1 MLFPEAY
8 RPTSFFLFVL
18 FCPFLF
24 LHYVNM
30 YTDKHGLFVFIY
42 MHLHVYILDL
52 YWRWVTRSKRQSLW
66 LSCNKVRTAIRSVT
80 ARNIKQ
86 DVFVNHKYPR
96 LWSIPKMAK
105 VTRTNT
111 LIQVGRSCHK
121 KMLMCNMKALISI
134 ILL

>member
-1 MLFPEAY
+1 MFSVYYICLY
-8 RPTSFFLFVL
+8 
-18 FCPFLF
+18 
-24 LHYVNM
+24 M
-30 YTDKHGLFVFIY
+30 YG
-42 MHLHVYILDL
+42 YILDL
-52 YWRWVTRSKRQSLW
+52 YWRLVTRSKRQSLW
-66 LSCNKVRTAIRSVT
+66 FSCNTVRTAIRSVT

-86 DVFVNHKYPR
+86 DVFVNHKYPQ

-111 LIQVGRSCHK
+111 LIPVGRPCHK